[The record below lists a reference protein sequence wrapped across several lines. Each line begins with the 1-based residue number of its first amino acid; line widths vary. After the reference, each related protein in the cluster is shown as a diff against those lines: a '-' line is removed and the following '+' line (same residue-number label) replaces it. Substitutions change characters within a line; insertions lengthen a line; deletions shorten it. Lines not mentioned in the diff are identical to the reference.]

1 LLTGPDGSV
10 KEDILIPNL
19 VVESGLATIAS
30 RLIGTATNPM
40 SHMEI
45 GTGTAT
51 PAKANTALAAAAARV
66 ALTSATIV
74 TTTSTGDSVQYV
86 ATFNPGVGTGAIT
99 EAGLFNA
106 SSAGA
111 MLCRTVFNVVN
122 KDTEDTLTITW
133 KVIVS

>member
-1 LLTGPDGSV
+1 
-10 KEDILIPNL
+10 
-19 VVESGLATIAS
+19 
-30 RLIGTATNPM
+30 
-40 SHMEI
+40 MEI